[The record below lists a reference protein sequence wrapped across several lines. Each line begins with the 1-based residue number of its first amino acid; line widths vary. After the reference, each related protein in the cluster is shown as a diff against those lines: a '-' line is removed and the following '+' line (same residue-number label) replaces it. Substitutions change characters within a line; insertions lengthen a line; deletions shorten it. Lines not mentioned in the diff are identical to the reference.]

1 MFSCLANN
9 YTMSDC
15 ASSVI
20 YNSRD
25 YYFIRVADGFFYF
38 LMLFGAYLILKTLV
52 KGGNN
57 EKK

>member
-1 MFSCLANN
+1 
-9 YTMSDC
+9 MSDC